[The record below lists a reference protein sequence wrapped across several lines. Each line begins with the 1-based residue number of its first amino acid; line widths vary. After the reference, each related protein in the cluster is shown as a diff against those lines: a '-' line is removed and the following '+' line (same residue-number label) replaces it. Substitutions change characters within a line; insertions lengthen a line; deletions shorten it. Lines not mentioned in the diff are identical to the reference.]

1 MVKKGKRQQEDRAS
15 CLTVEDEDVGVHALV
30 EGCLGDDEHASVDQ
44 LVSWVIDSLSVPSRA
59 HSNLQQVTWNYVS
72 SIGAGRASLLKTDH
86 ALIFYYPVIDFQLG
100 GCPPGI
106 KKIYPPHF
114 STHTD

>member
-1 MVKKGKRQQEDRAS
+1 MSSDTDIGEKWNSFFIDKD
-15 CLTVEDEDVGVHALV
+15 
-30 EGCLGDDEHASVDQ
+30 

-86 ALIFYYPVIDFQLG
+86 ALIFYYLVIDFQLG